1 MNLIGAGVSS
11 LRLSISIVAFVENV
25 TRERSPDFVSPGER
39 IAAGSEAKKKNLML
53 IAWKDDVPANQA
65 EARCTVAKSVF
76 DARTVRRWRPS
87 GKISSSE
94 PPERQSVS

>member
-53 IAWKDDVPANQA
+53 IAWKDDVPRKPSKGPVPGGEDCYSCSNCAALASERKNQL
-65 EARCTVAKSVF
+65 
-76 DARTVRRWRPS
+76 
-87 GKISSSE
+87 I
-94 PPERQSVS
+94 